1 MQPTWHATPRHS
13 LVHPSWSWPLP
24 PPPPPPLQHAVDTF
38 FQALERSGALR
49 TLIDGA
55 ARSQTAAAHTLSGSH
70 LGHVRLRF
78 VDEDRWQRER
88 QEEAGVAMG
97 PDSSEDDDAW
107 DSCSAHAAAEHT
119 LNAVMPL
126 HALRVLVP
134 QRRAPLPPSVAAA
147 AVKGTAE
154 LEAAARTLLAG
165 VEAIRAA
172 FVPSYGPARL
182 AQLTQFHSHFH
193 ADDDAFD
200 PALSGGTGGGD
211 GGVGGTGSGGR
222 LSDAEAAAVLA
233 VEALFVPWVE
243 HLKAN
248 VVGPLLGCAADGAS
262 ATATATAATA
272 RLQCPRRTWYVRP
285 RGAAQ
290 NRVVHQDV
298 AGGAFDGWLNV
309 WSLLS
314 EGVGDPPAPL
324 VLLDPSGVSRRE
336 ARAWRGERVHTY
348 ASMRRGDSIVWRSNR
363 VPHATG
369 RYVDAA
375 AAAAAAAGGGD
386 AGDDRGDDEEGG
398 DDGVDGAAAWEAA
411 RLRRSS
417 FDFRCR
423 CVEDGAPS
431 GLPADRDF
439 DVN

>member
-1 MQPTWHATPRHS
+1 MQPTVAP
-13 LVHPSWSWPLP
+13 VAYPPWPL
-24 PPPPPPLQHAVDTF
+24 PPPPPLQHAIDTVF
-38 FQALERSGALR
+38 HALERSGALR
-49 TLIDGA
+49 ALIDGA
-55 ARSQTAAAHTLSGSH
+55 AARSLTATGAHTLSH
-70 LGHVRLRF
+70 LGHVQLRF

-88 QEEAGVAMG
+88 QEEAGVAVG
-97 PDSSEDDDAW
+97 PDSSDDDAW

-126 HALRVLVP
+126 HALRVMSP
-134 QRRAPLPPSVAAA
+134 QRLAPLPPSVAAA
-147 AVKGTAE
+147 AVQGTAE

-172 FVPSYGPARL
+172 FVPSYGPVRL
-182 AQLTQFHSHFH
+182 AQLTQFHSHFR

-200 PALSGGTGGGD
+200 ATLSGGTGGG
-211 GGVGGTGSGGR
+211 GGGGGGDR

-233 VEALFVPWVE
+233 VEALFAPWVE
-243 HLKAN
+243 HLKAK
-248 VVGPLLGCAADGAS
+248 VVAPLLGCAAGDAMPAS
-262 ATATATAATA
+262 SPSSSTASSFSSS
-272 RLQCPRRTWYVRP
+272 RLRCPRRTWYVRP

-298 AGGAFDGWLNV
+298 AGSAFDGWLNV

-314 EGVGDPPAPL
+314 EGVGDAPL

-348 ASMRRGDSIVWRSNR
+348 AAMRRGDAIVWRSNR

-369 RYVDAA
+369 RYVDDAA
-375 AAAAAAAGGGD
+375 AAVGAGAAAAAGGGD
-386 AGDDRGDDEEGG
+386 AENDGRWDGAGRLE
-398 DDGVDGAAAWEAA
+398 DGVDGAAAWEAA

-423 CVEDGAPS
+423 CVDDADAPS
-431 GLPADRDF
+431 GLPADQDF